1 MQLMKVKEK
10 ETRYNG
16 WVHDS
21 LALTL
26 FIHANFW
33 KKTKVWNSFSSRKFG
48 KVDGAGYYVF

>member
-1 MQLMKVKEK
+1 MKVKEK

-48 KVDGAGYYVF
+48 KVML